1 MNDQHSPLPPE
12 SLRPILIVAVVI
24 ALLGGLDWLIASA
37 CVAAVVLFLAG
48 WKTARMSAAVRS
60 RVRTVIAE

>member
-37 CVAAVVLFLAG
+37 CVAAEVLFLAG
-48 WKTARMSAAVRS
+48 WKKARMSAAVRS